1 MNTVT
6 DNSRSWLLP
15 IILLLFFL
23 MAGIALFRSAPQVK
37 IPEKIEI
44 NAGTEPEEFILGR
57 RELGQSRGPRS
68 AEDKHL
74 KISFIPGKPK
84 NKWEIYN
91 IAKHRRVDVQTDEH
105 PTLFLKRWELQKG
118 DRIFPGDAEIE
129 VLQTDSILE
138 LKEGDRILKWEA
150 GKLHFYP
157 QDEIYSEEGWSRW
170 KLLKLRVRA
179 FLMENYDR
187 WKNQEI
193 RLFSLG
199 GGLNRPDSWKLSG
212 APMPESLRVYQYRGK
227 FRIGPGSTDT
237 PVHMERNRQAV
248 HPPPAP
254 PSREGSLKAT
264 ALPSRGGGF
273 IFSQMPLNLKGE
285 KGKVERLILGR
296 TYYKIETGE
305 HSLQL
310 IPGRNRDVQP
320 WEADSD
326 PEIRFGNIRLQYN
339 KEPVYIGAGKSFFP
353 AVPLKYILFILC
365 MGTGITALLYPREK
379 AMQRFRRDSH
389 NFMMLRLTV
398 LLSALLLIPFSYLL
412 WLIRG
417 ECSLSF
423 LMLMTWISW
432 AWASFVLLYT
442 GHISG
447 SSGRLWNAA
456 LFLAGAGSLILV
468 QLALGA
474 DNTRWA
480 EYARKHAITLSAFAW
495 AMPLFA
501 VISVQKIMD
510 LWTAFSAGRTWKC
523 ASVRF
528 LLCLAGIILLLL
540 QLGFGGEQGIFEMQ
554 PAEMGK
560 ILLVF
565 TAAFTGMHLS
575 ELRRMNSQEFK
586 ANPAPLIFAFL
597 LSLLLIGLALIT
609 VLVGVQDISP
619 ILIMGIFMLS
629 WLWDIAPHPWKDK
642 KEENPEK
649 SDSGKTLT
657 FRAVR
662 GFVVFLI
669 LGTVLTAWGIYK
681 NPHRLTEGFPH
692 KERFK
697 VWAQPQIHPHTGEQ
711 VIRAMKYAGQGGWL
725 GSPPAFCGEN
735 GTVMNLPMV
744 QNDFIGAFV
753 LYKFGGLAGIL
764 LLLVQAAY
772 VLTLFECA
780 GQIRIWRENVRD
792 HERRKAGMVLELT
805 LRGLTWMHIT
815 HWIIAWSNAL
825 GLLPVMGQPMTWIS
839 AANSHLICFGL
850 PTLVLGM
857 MAGGEH

>member
-6 DNSRSWLLP
+6 DNSRSWILP
-15 IILLLFFL
+15 VLLLLFFL

-37 IPEKIEI
+37 LPEKIEI
-44 NAGTEPEEFILGR
+44 KAGTEPEEFILGR
-57 RELGQSRGPRS
+57 QELGQSRGPRS

-91 IAKHRRVDVQTDEH
+91 IAKHRRVDVRTDKH

-157 QDEIYSEEGWSRW
+157 QDEIYSEENWSRW

-179 FLMENYDR
+179 FLMENSDR

-193 RLFSLG
+193 RIFSLG
-199 GGLNRPDSWKLSG
+199 GGLNRPDSWKLTD

-227 FRIGPGSTDT
+227 FRIGPGNTDT
-237 PVHMERNRQAV
+237 PVHMEREGQ
-248 HPPPAP
+248 PP
-254 PSREGSLKAT
+254 R
-264 ALPSRGGGF
+264 R
-273 IFSQMPLNLKGE
+273 FSQMPLTLYE
-285 KGKVERLILGR
+285 KKDSEDSDRRIIIGR
-296 TYYKIETGE
+296 TYYDLEIQE

-310 IPGRNRDVQP
+310 IPIRNKDVQP
-320 WEADSD
+320 WEENSNPDV
-326 PEIRFGNIRLQYN
+326 RFGKIRLQYN
-339 KEPVYIGAGKSFFP
+339 KEPVHIGAGKSFFP
-353 AVPLKYILFILC
+353 PVPLKYLIFILSA
-365 MGTGITALLYPREK
+365 GLGVIILAYPREK

-389 NFMMLRLTV
+389 NFMMLRLAV
-398 LLSALLLIPFSYLL
+398 LLSVLLMIPFTYLL

-417 ECSLSF
+417 ECGLRF
-423 LMLMTWISW
+423 LMLMTWIAW
-432 AWASFVLLYT
+432 AWASFVLLHA
-442 GHISG
+442 GHLRG
-447 SSGRLWNAA
+447 NSGRLWNAA
-456 LFLAGAGSLILV
+456 LFLAGAGSLVLL

-495 AMPLFA
+495 AMPLSA
-501 VISVQKIMD
+501 LISIQKSMD
-510 LWTAFSAGRTWKC
+510 LWTAFSASRTWKC

-629 WLWDIAPHPWKDK
+629 WLWDIAPHPWKD
-642 KEENPEK
+642 NPNKNYEK

-662 GFVVFLI
+662 RFVVFLI
-669 LGTVLTAWGIYK
+669 LGIVLTAWGIYK
-681 NPHRLTEGFPH
+681 NPHRLTEDFPH

-711 VIRAMKYAGQGGWL
+711 VIRAMKYAGQGGWT

-735 GTVMNLPMV
+735 GPIMNLPMV

-764 LLLVQAAY
+764 LLLVQAVY

-780 GQIRIWRENVRD
+780 GQIRIWRENLRD

-805 LRGLTWMHIT
+805 LRGLSWMHIT

-839 AANSHLICFGL
+839 AANSHMIFFGL

-857 MAGGEH
+857 TAGENITSGYSR